1 MSLSDFQLKIAK
13 LIFAINEAEG
23 FALAGGGAL
32 ILHKVVDRTT
42 NDLDCF
48 GPSREAV
55 DRFWPAIR
63 DALIANGLAIEVS
76 QAAHGFAKL
85 VVSAPSTTES
95 TQIDVGFDP
104 AFLPPVL
111 LSVGRVRALQDLAGD
126 KMLALFGRA
135 APRDF
140 VDVHGLRKSFSRREL
155 ESLAAAKDKGF
166 SLEVLS
172 DAFGVLT
179 SRPRNSFEVDDVRFE
194 MMCVEFAAWR
204 DELLNLPSP
213 PTDGE

>member
-111 LSVGRVRALQDLAGD
+111 LSVGRVRRSRIWQATRCLRCSGGRHRATLLTCTGSARASPAGSLSHWLQ
-126 KMLALFGRA
+126 
-135 APRDF
+135 
-140 VDVHGLRKSFSRREL
+140 RKTRVS
-155 ESLAAAKDKGF
+155 
-166 SLEVLS
+166 VLKS
-172 DAFGVLT
+172 
-179 SRPRNSFEVDDVRFE
+179 
-194 MMCVEFAAWR
+194 
-204 DELLNLPSP
+204 
-213 PTDGE
+213 